1 LTSVGIIGRRLRT
14 KGFPVLDRKFLRENR
29 DQVMQAV
36 AAKRE
41 KLDIQRYYDLD
52 AERRQALQEAEEL
65 QAEVNRA
72 NKAISQAKKDG
83 QDTTEAIATMRETA
97 GRLKELKS
105 KAAALDGDVEA
116 LYLRIPNLPDGD
128 VPVGGEE
135 DNEQVRTWSE
145 PRAFD
150 FEPAAHWDLGAALGL
165 LDAEAPARMSGSGFS
180 LLKGDLARLE
190 RALVNWF
197 LDQHRAAGYTEVAVP
212 YMVGP
217 EAMRGTGQLP
227 KLADDMYRCVD
238 DDLYLIPTAE
248 VSVTNIHRE
257 STLTEDQLPIRYC
270 AFSPCFRRE
279 AGAAGKDTRGLLRM
293 HQFLKVEMVEFVHPE
308 QSREAHEALTLQAE
322 SLLQALELPYRV
334 LLLATGDLSFA
345 AQRCYDLE
353 VWSPGVGQWL
363 EVSSCSNF
371 GDFQARRA
379 GIRWKGASGKGLV
392 HTINGSGLALPR
404 IIVAI
409 MENYQTADGQIT
421 VPEVLRPYL
430 GGQTTIG

>member
-1 LTSVGIIGRRLRT
+1 M
-14 KGFPVLDRKFLRENR
+14 LDRKFLRENR
-29 DQVMQAV
+29 DLVTRAV
-36 AAKRE
+36 DAKRE
-41 KLDIQRYYDLD
+41 TVDIARYYEID
-52 AERRQALQEAEEL
+52 AERRAALQEAEEL

-72 NKAISQAKKDG
+72 NKAISEAKKQG
-83 QDTTEAIATMRETA
+83 EDTGEAIAAMREVA
-97 GRLKELKS
+97 GRLKELKAR
-105 KAAALDGDVEA
+105 AAELDGEVET
-116 LYLRIPNLPDGD
+116 LYLRIPNVPDAD

-135 DNEQVRTWSE
+135 DNAEVRTWGE
-145 PRAFD
+145 PRTFD

-180 LLKGDLARLE
+180 LLLGDLARLE
-190 RALVNWF
+190 RALINWF
-197 LDQHRAAGYTEVAVP
+197 LDCHREAGYVEVNVP
-212 YMVGP
+212 YLVAP
-217 EAMRGTGQLP
+217 QAMTGTGQLP
-227 KLADDMYRCVD
+227 KLADDMYRCEV

-257 STLTEDQLPIRYC
+257 QTLAGDELPVKYC

-293 HQFLKVEMVEFVHPE
+293 HQFHKVELVHFVHPDA
-308 QSREAHEALTLQAE
+308 SAAALDELTAQAE
-322 SLLQALELPYRV
+322 SLLQKLDLPYRV

-345 AQRCYDLE
+345 AQRCHDLE
-353 VWSPGVGQWL
+353 VWSPGVGRWL
-363 EVSSCSNF
+363 EVSSCSCF

-392 HTINGSGLALPR
+392 HTLNGSGLALPR

-409 MENYQTADGQIT
+409 MENYQTADGTIT

-430 GGQTTIG
+430 GGQAIIGA